1 MKYRVNRLLIYI
13 GVTTVFLFIPTE
25 GGNSSITVRDQLRAK
40 AILVNYLQN
49 PASFP
54 PPGSE
59 IPQSL
64 ILAATQETPANPSPA
79 DTSQGAEST
88 PSTQNP
94 SPTPSTD
101 QVPGSNPPIPPPES
115 SPTPTPIPL
124 SPKKSQVTPSRP
136 GSRTKKSKAST
147 TSQPAPSTESPQ
159 APATTQPAPSTGSSQ
174 VPATTQPVPSPGAS
188 QTPAVTQ
195 PAPSTGSSQA
205 PATTQPV
212 PSTRKPQA
220 PAPAAGKPQA
230 PITPSPTPSTRRPQT
245 PATTTGKP
253 QVPATT
259 QPAPST
265 GTPQAPTTTPSPTT
279 QQPSPPSAKPGEEL
293 PKVFLS
299 LEEAIN
305 LALVNNF
312 DIAIERFNP
321 KINNERI
328 TVAEA
333 KFDPT
338 VVANGSASKSLTP
351 AASQTTGSEEETRNF
366 NAGIQQTL
374 SPGTS
379 YSFAFNNSWRQTNS
393 PLAIIN
399 PAYGSNG
406 LLTVTQP
413 LLRGFGTAVNK
424 APIYIARNNRDIS
437 VSVLEGRVIQV
448 ITDVQNAYWDLV
460 FAIGDLDAKR
470 LALKLA
476 QDLIRINRA
485 QVEVGTLAPIEVLQA
500 EASAAAREEGVLV
513 AEETLRDTE
522 DNLKRI
528 LNLQAGDRKFWD
540 VSIVP
545 LDKPPFEI
553 RDVSVEESI
562 KIALQKRPELVQA
575 RINLK
580 NRNIDVLTNRNQI
593 LPALN
598 FQGALGLN
606 GLGASYGD
614 NLNELTSG
622 DFYTWQAGINF
633 EFPLGNRAAKS
644 NYAVAKLAAEQ
655 AEVTIKNLEQ
665 QIILDVRQAVRQIR
679 TNIKRVESTRIARE
693 LAEKQLDAEQK
704 KFNEGLSTNFN
715 VLQFQ
720 SDLATAVSNEVRA
733 ITDYNK
739 SLANLQRAMGTTLE
753 AKNIKVQ

>member
-1 MKYRVNRLLIYI
+1 MKYRANRLLTYI
-13 GVTTVFLFIPTE
+13 GVITVFLFIPTE
-25 GGNSSITVRDQLRAK
+25 GGNSSITVQDQLRTK

-49 PASFP
+49 SESLP

-59 IPQSL
+59 TPQSL
-64 ILAATQETPANPSPA
+64 ILAAVQETPTNPSPS
-79 DTSQGAEST
+79 DTSQGGGLT

-94 SPTPSTD
+94 SPTPSTG
-101 QVPGSNPPIPPPES
+101 QVPGSNPSIPPPES
-115 SPTPTPIPL
+115 SPTLTPLP
-124 SPKKSQVTPSRP
+124 PKKSQVTPSRP

-147 TSQPAPSTESPQ
+147 TSQQVPSAESSQ
-159 APATTQPAPSTGSSQ
+159 APATTQPAPSTGGSQTPTITQPAPSPGTSKAPATTQPVPSTGSSQ
-174 VPATTQPVPSPGAS
+174 VPATTQPA
-188 QTPAVTQ
+188 
-195 PAPSTGSSQA
+195 
-205 PATTQPV
+205 

-220 PAPAAGKPQA
+220 PTA
-230 PITPSPTPSTRRPQT
+230 PSPTPSTRRPQT

-253 QVPATT
+253 QAPATT
-259 QPAPST
+259 QPVPST
-265 GTPQAPTTTPSPTT
+265 GSSQAPATTPPSPA

-338 VVANGSASKSLTP
+338 VVANGDASKNLTP
-351 AASQTTGSEEETRNF
+351 AASQTTGSEEETRDF

-379 YSFAFNNSWRQTNS
+379 YSFTFNNAWRQTNS

-399 PAYGSNG
+399 PAYRSNG

-448 ITDVQNAYWDLV
+448 ITDVQNTYWDLV

-470 LALKLA
+470 LSLKLA

-622 DFYTWQAGINF
+622 NFYTWQAGVNF

-644 NYAVAKLAAEQ
+644 NYAIAKLAAEQ

-739 SLANLQRAMGTTLE
+739 SLVNLQRAMGTTLE